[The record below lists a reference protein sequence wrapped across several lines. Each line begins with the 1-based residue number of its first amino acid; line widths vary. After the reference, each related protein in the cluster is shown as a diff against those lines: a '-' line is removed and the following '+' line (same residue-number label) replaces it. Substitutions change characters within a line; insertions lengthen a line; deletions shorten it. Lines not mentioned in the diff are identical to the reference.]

1 MWQSLTEEL
10 KGTDFV
16 IVAVAQ
22 DTAQAA
28 RPWVEA
34 AKATYP
40 VLIDHDHHVSDLY
53 NLVNV
58 PQAVW
63 IDETGRIVRAPEAAG
78 SNDAFR
84 SMDRTKFTLPEDVA
98 AERVRVKNAYLD
110 AVRDWARHG
119 AASRFV
125 MDATK
130 ARARTDLPTP
140 QVVQAHT
147 LFRLGQALLA
157 RGKGDEAQ
165 RVFERA
171 TTLHP
176 ESWSLYRRTAPKDT
190 RGLAT
195 GEHFWARVDALGDRP
210 YYKPVALD
218 D

>member
-63 IDETGRIVRAPEAAG
+63 IDEAGRIVRAPESAG

-84 SMDRTKFTLPEDVA
+84 SMDRKAFTLPDDVA
-98 AERVRVKNAYLD
+98 AERVRVKNRYLD
-110 AVRDWARHG
+110 AIRDWARHG
-119 AASRFV
+119 SSSRFV
-125 MDATK
+125 MDAAK
-130 ARARTDLPTP
+130 ARARTELPTP
-140 QVVQAHT
+140 DVAQAHA

-157 RGKGDEAQ
+157 QGKEDEAN
-165 RVFERA
+165 RVFQRA
-171 TTLHP
+171 TALHP
-176 ESWSLYRRTAPKDT
+176 DSWSLWRRTAPKDA

-195 GEHFWARVDALGDRP
+195 GDPFWARVDALGERP